1 MRQIDEQLIQ
11 EITQTLVERFH
22 PRRIVLFGSH
32 ARGDA
37 GPDSDL
43 DLMVEME
50 SEDPPFTRAVGV
62 SQAFPWRDW
71 PLDVFV
77 YTPHEVQQQR
87 DVMGDLIY
95 TIEREGKTL
104 YASS

>member
-1 MRQIDEQLIQ
+1 MIDDKLI
-11 EITQTLVERFH
+11 EHVTNTIVERFH

-50 SEDPPFTRAVGV
+50 SDKSMLDRIVEISSVFGL
-62 SQAFPWRDW
+62 RDW
-71 PLDVFV
+71 SMDIIV
-77 YTPHEVQQQR
+77 YTPEEIERWRNRIGMLV
-87 DVMGDLIY
+87 Y

-104 YASS
+104 YERS

>member
-1 MRQIDEQLIQ
+1 MRRIDDQLIQ
-11 EITQTLVERFH
+11 EITQTIVERFH

-37 GPDSDL
+37 GPESDL

-50 SEDPPFTRAVGV
+50 SKEPPFSRAVAV

-77 YTPHEVQQQR
+77 FTPDEIQQNR
-87 DVMGDLIY
+87 DLIGDLIY
-95 TIEREGKTL
+95 TIEHEGKTL
-104 YASS
+104 YARS